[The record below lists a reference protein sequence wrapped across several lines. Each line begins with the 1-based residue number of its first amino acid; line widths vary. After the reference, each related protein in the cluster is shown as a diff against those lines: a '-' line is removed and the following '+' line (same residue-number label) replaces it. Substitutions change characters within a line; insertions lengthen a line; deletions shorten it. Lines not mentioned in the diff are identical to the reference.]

1 MAVHKKSRTG
11 RRPRTTETY
20 PVGSHL
26 TVPFGVRRYDATV
39 IERYGDRVRIQIN
52 VPGVDE
58 PVTSSYS
65 VADLARTA

>member
-1 MAVHKKSRTG
+1 MSAHKKTRTG
-11 RRPRTTETY
+11 RRPRTTETF

-39 IERYGDRVRIQIN
+39 IERYGDRVRIQID

-58 PVTSSYS
+58 PITSSYS

>member
-1 MAVHKKSRTG
+1 M
-11 RRPRTTETY
+11 
-20 PVGSHL
+20 GSHL

-39 IERYGDRVRIQIN
+39 IERYGDRVRIQID

-58 PVTSSYS
+58 PITSSYS